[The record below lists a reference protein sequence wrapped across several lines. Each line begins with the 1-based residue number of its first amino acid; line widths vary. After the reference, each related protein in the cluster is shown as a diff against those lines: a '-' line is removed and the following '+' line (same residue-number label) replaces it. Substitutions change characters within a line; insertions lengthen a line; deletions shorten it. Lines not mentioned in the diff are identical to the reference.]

1 MLILFISLVTAV
13 TVQAEEV
20 SDEEALYLY
29 YFETDDVLLREGE
42 SQQYRFAT
50 LPDEDVTL
58 VAYGLDALV
67 LPQLTLYDAA
77 GELVTTGISAENQG
91 YVQTIRFSS
100 DELELF
106 SFEVTALSADENGGL
121 VRVMLFEGEAIG
133 GDLTYIDT
141 VNPLLP
147 GRAFMVSGSD
157 KEHLS
162 GNLGLQTRVQV
173 LPVERFRERPEVF
186 ASRGSEAE
194 LPPLDDRFD
203 PGESDEWWNEGEESV
218 FFFTV
223 SPIPEQLT
231 DVTREIEYETYN
243 LLTFFYFD
251 YFFIIG
257 EGSDPVFF
265 QGSQPCSEFSL
276 DTRAECLA
284 ESDTFGREVGEA
296 LPGETSAGDD
306 GVVEINIDTVAPTR
320 DNIQFCQVVFI
331 DIPPFVIVTGLDIT
345 ATTAGEV
352 VDGSYCND
360 TLRGTPGITGTE
372 GNDLFGYYGDD
383 VLLGSGANDTLVGG
397 FGDDSLAGGAG
408 QDQFF
413 GEDGNDYLTGNIGD
427 ATDNIVGGT
436 GNDIVNYSANYD
448 ADAGTFTENGT
459 PGTTGITVL
468 LPEETGVLSTT
479 GPANTAGQPDNING
493 VEGVIGTSGDDTLTG
508 SSLNNLIM
516 GSLGDDVIDGGAGD
530 DYLYGLST
538 TAGISFDGDAT
549 AEITETAGNDSND
562 NDDISG
568 GAGNDVIYGN
578 GGDDTL
584 DGGADNDQI
593 YGGADD
599 DDITGG
605 TGDDRLDGEA
615 GNDELLGGTG
625 NDIIITGEGNDIAE
639 GGTGDDVIYVTGSGV
654 EELQGDAGAD
664 LITIML
670 GASLGAGST
679 IDLAVNDDN
688 SVDTLSV
695 MGPAPGTGTSDLILG
710 NQDVLNYASFSGSI
724 NANLDTAIVSGTLTL
739 DVTWA
744 DTTNTACATTGL
756 IAACDA
762 YYDNTPA
769 IPAVTFISGGFDD
782 VITGSMWAS
791 DSIAAEDGNDTVYGS
806 MGADTLVGGA
816 GVDLISFL
824 TAFDNTTVFE
834 PTDVTNYNA
843 AGVTID
849 LSTGTIAI
857 DIGNSLLADTTTNFN
872 QIVSG
877 FENIQGSVYDDTLT
891 GDAGNNIIFMTTGSD
906 AVNGMGG
913 VDTADFSDMTAG
925 ALINLDTVT
934 TTDAFSSN
942 TYVVN
947 SVSGTI
953 SNVEN
958 VIGTNFDD
966 TVYASAVSN
975 TIAAGTGFDTLSYD
989 TDSTGVVISAVACA
1003 ATCGD
1008 GSVGAADGVVLGS
1021 GTDVFYSIEELES
1034 ADTVVDNYSI
1044 SGNFTTTYGAGELG
1058 TSNDTVDDFYISGG
1072 VGADN
1077 ITFGN
1082 GTMGYFVVDSDDENT
1097 IAYSSFTA
1105 ADVIFVPIVGQTFQQ
1120 LIYQTLSCTVDPVT
1134 FVVTCVTVDN
1144 ATDVYVTFVDPSIA
1158 CTTPGGAN
1166 PITGTSSAD
1175 TFDTSGIPFDTLQS
1189 NCNEI
1194 IDGLG
1199 GNDTADYSNVN
1210 LLAGEFYEFTLD
1222 STTGITSV
1230 TGGSSIGTDS
1240 LTSVETILGSS
1251 IFQDVLVIT
1260 GNTGTTVNLTFNS
1273 GSSAIAS
1280 GVGADLI
1287 DFSNITLAAGID
1299 INLSSTGAQD
1309 IYGAAGNVQLTLAGS
1324 IPNVLGSQGSD
1335 GITGSAIANI
1345 IDGNEGV
1352 DVINAGAGNDTIIG
1366 TDDDDNDTYN
1376 GGADSDVVDY
1386 SAITSNIAVAIG
1398 AAANTTTATVN
1409 GGVDTLQAV
1418 ETVIL
1423 GSGADTVTVGT
1434 GLSGMTTLLVQ
1445 GGAGTDTFDI
1455 NSTTGMGNVTLD
1467 GQADSDTYL
1476 MNDEFTVNISDS
1488 GTTGIDLVH
1497 YDNIAAAQF
1506 VTSTSET
1513 GFTVDNDAT
1522 AGGNGT
1528 LSGIENITSGTG
1540 NDTFTLTYDASAASV
1555 ANTFNAAGG
1564 TADIADYRNTTA
1576 ALTITESATD
1586 TYTVASG
1593 TGATDTLLNFESVIA
1608 GQGDDTFV
1616 TSGSPTGTTFNG
1628 LTGSDTVEYSTATA
1642 LTVATTASATT
1653 NFTVT
1658 DGTST
1663 DTLTNVEG
1671 VTTGAGNDIFNINLD
1686 QLDADSASAVTFT
1699 FNPLGGTNTF
1709 NFTATTTATS
1719 PINIIINAVTGS
1731 ITNFNFT
1738 NVTGT
1743 GGVDID
1749 LSDTSTQTVFT
1760 NFTVTLNGVEEASV
1774 TGTTSADNITG
1785 NNFVNTLTGGAGDD
1799 VIVGLG
1805 GDDTIDGGT
1814 GADTIDGGAGN
1825 DTLDGGTNNDTVA
1838 GGDGDDTI
1846 DGGTGNDTLSGGL
1859 GNDTVTGGDGNDT
1872 VVGGEYVDCAVVDPC
1887 TAGADGTDQLT
1898 GDAGDDTLVGGNYL
1912 DCSAGAEPATAGS
1925 DGADTIYGGNG
1936 TTTGD
1941 TIHGDNFLDTCTGTA
1956 GTGGDDTLYGGN
1968 NNADG
1973 TVEGNETIGADT
1985 INGGDG
1991 DDTLYGG
1998 NNNTGL
2004 GTANSGTTSG
2014 ADTINGQAGNDTIY
2028 GGNNNTNVGGNGSGT
2043 DANGD
2048 VLSGGEGN
2056 DTIHGGN
2063 NNTGLTGGGTAGNDG
2078 TDTINDNTNTV
2089 SDTDTVYGDN
2099 NGAGTGGN
2107 DTINVDDGDAGV
2119 DTGNADSTTSAA
2131 GTGGGDTVNQDAAD
2145 TVQNP

>member
-1 MLILFISLVTAV
+1 MLVLFISLVTAV

-20 SDEEALYLY
+20 RDEEPLYLY

-42 SQQYRFAT
+42 SQHYRFAT

-77 GELVTTGISAENQG
+77 GEIITTGISAENQT
-91 YVQTIRFSS
+91 YVKTIRFSS

-121 VRVMLFEGEAIG
+121 VRVMLFEGEPIAQN
-133 GDLTYIDT
+133 LTYIDT

-147 GRAFMVSGSD
+147 GRAFMVGGSEN
-157 KEHLS
+157 EHPS

-186 ASRGSEAE
+186 ASRGSEVE

-231 DVTREIEYETYN
+231 DITREIEYETYN

-284 ESDTFGREVGEA
+284 ESDTFGREVGEP

-320 DNIQFCQVVFI
+320 DNIQFCQVEFLPF
-331 DIPPFVIVTGLDIT
+331 PPFIIVTGLNIT
-345 ATTAGEV
+345 ATVAGEV

-372 GNDLFGYYGDD
+372 GNDLFGYFGDD
-383 VLLGSGANDTLVGG
+383 VLLGSGANDILVGG

-408 QDQFF
+408 QDQLF
-413 GEDGNDYLTGNIGD
+413 GEDGNDYLTGNVGD

-468 LPEETGVLSTT
+468 LPEESGILSTT
-479 GPANTAGQPDNING
+479 GPANTPGQPDNING

-508 SSLNNLIM
+508 SSLNNLII
-516 GSLGDDVIDGGAGD
+516 GSLGDDVIDGGAGND
-530 DYLYGLST
+530 ILYGMSPAT
-538 TAGISFDGDAT
+538 GIDFDGDGT
-549 AEITETAGNDSND
+549 AEIAAGAANASND
-562 NDDISG
+562 NDTIFG
-568 GAGNDVIYGN
+568 GAGNDFIDGG
-578 GGDDTL
+578 GGDDIL
-584 DGGADNDQI
+584 DGGADNDTI
-593 YGGADD
+593 YGGDGN

-605 TGDDRLDGEA
+605 TGDDILYGEA
-615 GNDELLGGTG
+615 GNDELLGGAG
-625 NDIIITGEGNDIAE
+625 NDTIYTGDGNDTVE
-639 GGTGDDVIYVTGSGV
+639 GGTGNDQIFVTGSGV
-654 EELQGDAGAD
+654 EDIQTDAGGDFVFLQG
-664 LITIML
+664 
-670 GASLGAGST
+670 SLGAGST
-679 IDLAVNDDN
+679 IDLAINDDN
-688 SVDTLSV
+688 STDVLIAEASAS
-695 MGPAPGTGTSDLILG
+695 GSGTVTLG
-710 NQDVLNYASFSGSI
+710 NQDILDFSASSGSI
-724 NANLDTAIVSGTLTL
+724 VADLDNAIDNGALVL
-739 DVTWA
+739 DVSWA
-744 DTTNTACATTGL
+744 DTSNTACATTGL

-769 IPAVTFISGGFDD
+769 IPAVTFTSGAFDD

-791 DSIAAEDGNDTVYGS
+791 DTIFAGGGNDTVYGS
-806 MGADTLVGGA
+806 MGADIFVGGA

-834 PTDVTNYNA
+834 PTDLTNYNA

-913 VDTADFSDMTAG
+913 IDTADFSDMTAG

-966 TVYASAVSN
+966 TIYASVVSN

-1008 GSVGAADGVVLGS
+1008 GSVGAADGVVFGS
-1021 GTDVFYSIEELES
+1021 GTDVFYSIEKLES

-1058 TSNDTVDDFYISGG
+1058 TSNDTADDFYISGG

-1082 GTMGYFVVDSDDENT
+1082 GTMGYFIVDSDDEDT

-1120 LIYQTLSCTVDPVT
+1120 LIYQTLSCTPDPVT
-1134 FVVTCVTVDN
+1134 GFPVCSTVDN
-1144 ATDVYVTFVDPSIA
+1144 VTDVYVTFVDPSIA

-1166 PITGTSSAD
+1166 PITGTTSAD

-1199 GNDTADYSNVN
+1199 GTDTADYSNVN
-1210 LLAGEFYEFTLD
+1210 LVAGEFYEFTLD

-1260 GNTGTTVNLTFNS
+1260 GNVPTSVNLTFNS
-1273 GSSAIAS
+1273 GSSATAS
-1280 GVGADLI
+1280 GADADLI
-1287 DFSNITLAAGID
+1287 DFSNITLATGIS
-1299 INLSSTGAQD
+1299 INLSSSGAQD
-1309 IYGAAGNVQLTLAGS
+1309 IYGAAGNVQLTLAGD
-1324 IPNVLGSQGSD
+1324 IPNVLGSQGND
-1335 GITGSAIANI
+1335 TITGNGLANI
-1345 IDGNEGV
+1345 IDGNAGV
-1352 DVINAGAGNDTIIG
+1352 DNINAGAGNDTIIG
-1366 TDDDDNDTYN
+1366 TDDDDDDTYN

-1386 SAITSNIAVAIG
+1386 SAITSDIDVVLG
-1398 AAANTTTATVN
+1398 GGTTTATLN
-1409 GGVDTLQAV
+1409 GGDDTITNV
-1418 ETVIL
+1418 ETITL
-1423 GSGADTVTVGT
+1423 GSGADTITVNT
-1434 GLSGMTTLLVQ
+1434 GGFGIAAMTVQ
-1445 GGAGTDTFDI
+1445 GGTGADTFDI
-1455 NSTTGMGNVTLD
+1455 NSSGGATGLTFD
-1467 GQADSDTYL
+1467 GQEDGDTYL
-1476 MNDEFTVNISDS
+1476 MDDNFTVNVTDT

-1497 YDNIAAAQF
+1497 YDAMTTTQVI
-1506 VTSTSET
+1506 TSTSET
-1513 GFTVDNDAT
+1513 GFTVDDAT

-1576 ALTITESATD
+1576 ALTITEAATD

-1593 TGATDTLLNFESVIA
+1593 TGATDTLLNFETVIA

-1628 LTGSDTVEYSTATA
+1628 HTGSDTVEYSTSTA
-1642 LTVATTASATT
+1642 LTVATTASTAT

-1709 NFTATTTATS
+1709 NFTATQTVTATS

-1743 GGVDID
+1743 GGIDID

-1785 NNFVNTLTGGAGDD
+1785 NNFVNTLTGGGGDD

-1825 DTLDGGTNNDTVA
+1825 DTIAGGTNNDTVA

-1859 GNDTVTGGDGNDT
+1859 GNDTVTGGDGTDT

-1887 TAGADGTDQLT
+1887 TAGADGTDQLS

-1936 TTTGD
+1936 TTNGD
-1941 TIHGDNFLDTCTGTA
+1941 TIHGDNLLDTCTGGA
-1956 GTGGDDTLYGGN
+1956 GTGGDDTIYGGN

-1973 TVEGNETIGADT
+1973 TVEGNETTGTDT

-2004 GTANSGTTSG
+2004 GTANSGTISG

-2028 GGNNNTNVGGNGSGT
+2028 GGNNNTNLGGNNSGT

-2048 VLSGGEGN
+2048 VLNGGEGN

-2063 NNTGLTGGGTAGNDG
+2063 NNTGLTGTGTAGNDG

-2099 NGAGTGGN
+2099 NGAGGGGN
-2107 DTINVDDGDAGV
+2107 DTINVNDGDAGV
-2119 DTGNADSTTSAA
+2119 DTGNADNTTSAA
-2131 GTGGGDTVNQDAAD
+2131 GTGGGDTVNQDATD